1 MFVFDREIVDN
12 KLTCGDG
19 RIEWT
24 KRGGEGGSHGY
35 SAAFQNVNNMA
46 AKTV

>member
-19 RIEWT
+19 RIERT
-24 KRGGEGGSHGY
+24 KGEGEGEGEAMVTLRRSR
-35 SAAFQNVNNMA
+35 
-46 AKTV
+46 T